1 MKTIRILGID
11 PALRN
16 FGFAVGEIDLEN
28 NECKILDLYL
38 SQTKPEKKR
47 RGRKSYEDLNCATV
61 HSKAIDELIKK
72 WNIDY
77 VSAEIPIG
85 SQSARAMASYGI
97 CIGIISNIPK
107 RLFRVTPDEV
117 KLAGCGIK
125 TATKE
130 EMIEWATAKYPNSP
144 WRRRKVEG
152 KLEFKN
158 DNEHLADACGVIEAT
173 LKTKEW
179 LSTRIQ
185 LLNDLSF

>member
-16 FGFAVGEIDLEN
+16 FGFAIGEIDLKT

-47 RGRKSYEDLNCATV
+47 KNRKSFEDLNCATV

-97 CIGIISNIPK
+97 CIGIISNLPK
-107 RLFRVTPDEV
+107 KLFRVTPDEV
-117 KLAGCGIK
+117 KLAGCGFK

-130 EMIEWATAKYPNSP
+130 EMIEWATTKFPNSP
-144 WRRRKVEG
+144 WRTRKVKG
-152 KLEFKN
+152 KLELKN

-179 LSTRIQ
+179 LSTRNE
-185 LLNDLSF
+185 LLNCSV